1 MYNGLVLNERPGML
15 RSGFTLQVLSQLPVG
30 VAEVGAMTGL
40 QLVPNPVDGQL
51 GLVLEGFTTGMQ
63 VARILDLQPSAA
75 SNRYVRALTRLKGFL
90 QNRASGD

>member
-1 MYNGLVLNERPGML
+1 MDEIDREVLIL
-15 RSGFTLQVLSQLPVG
+15 RHLEELSNT
-30 VAEVGAMTGL
+30 E
-40 QLVPNPVDGQL
+40 
-51 GLVLEGFTTGMQ
+51 